1 MSDGDG
7 IFGCF
12 ANEIFDDLSKSEM
25 IQRQCYRYISD
36 NIAYFEQF
44 MSWKTMIVAL
54 AEIRIYEFDE
64 YAKELFMS
72 FYYVAGAK
80 RILSRNWIAYGEGT
94 NEYVTV

>member
-1 MSDGDG
+1 MSDGGG

-12 ANEIFDDLSKSEM
+12 ANEIFDDLSKSET
-25 IQRQCYRYISD
+25 ISD
-36 NIAYFEQF
+36 NIAYFEQL
-44 MSWKTMIVAL
+44 MSWKTIIIAL
-54 AEIRIYEFDE
+54 AEIGIFEFDE

-80 RILSRNWIAYGEGT
+80 RILSRNLIAYGEAYHTRWIGT